1 MDNAFK
7 YAGERK
13 SHQSFNEV
21 YFWTSV
27 IKAWKHLL
35 QTDEMKMIIIGS
47 FQWLVQHER
56 VHIYGYVVMDNHIHV
71 LWEQLKMNGKE
82 TPKESFEKFTGHM
95 FVKKL
100 KPDIKKLEE
109 YATEQK
115 DRNYLFWQR
124 DPLAILITDKKMAGE
139 KLDYM
144 HHNPLQPHWQLC
156 KEPAEYR
163 FSSAKFYETGEDEF
177 KILTHLMDKL

>member
-1 MDNAFK
+1 
-7 YAGERK
+7 
-13 SHQSFNEV
+13 
-21 YFWTSV
+21 
-27 IKAWKHLL
+27 
-35 QTDEMKMIIIGS
+35 
-47 FQWLVQHER
+47 
-56 VHIYGYVVMDNHIHV
+56 
-71 LWEQLKMNGKE
+71 
-82 TPKESFEKFTGHM
+82 M

-124 DPLAILITDKKMAGE
+124 NPLAILITDKKMAGE

-156 KEPAEYR
+156 KEPAE
-163 FSSAKFYETGEDEF
+163 
-177 KILTHLMDKL
+177 